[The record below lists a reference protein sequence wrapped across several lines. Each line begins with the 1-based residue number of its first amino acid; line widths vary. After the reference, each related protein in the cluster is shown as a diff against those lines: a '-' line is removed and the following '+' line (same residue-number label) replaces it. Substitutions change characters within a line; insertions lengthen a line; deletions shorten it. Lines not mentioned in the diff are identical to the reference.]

1 MKRGPESRKTIQLID
16 TLKKKAVENK
26 AAVWRRVAERL
37 SKPARRRSEVNVHKI
52 NRCTKQGDMI
62 VVPGKVLGSGSI
74 NHAVTVAAHS
84 FSASAVEKIRKAGG
98 SCISIEEAVERNP
111 KGSGV
116 VLME

>member
-1 MKRGPESRKTIQLID
+1 MKRGPESKKTIELINM
-16 TLKKKAVENK
+16 LRKKASENK
-26 AAVWRRVAERL
+26 VRVWKRVAERL
-37 SKPARRRSEVNVHKI
+37 SKPARRMVEVNVYKI
-52 NRCTKQGDMI
+52 DKHTKEGDTV

-98 SCISIEEAVERNP
+98 SCLSIPEVVERNP

-116 VLME
+116 IVME